1 MKARA
6 LERCVGSRAVRPRAA
21 AATLLAAAV
30 LVVGCANLPPPL
42 PAVSPAE
49 LPEAWLEAITA
60 QPPPP
65 PFESRLRIRVRIPEQ
80 PAGSLDGILRM
91 ACPDTVS
98 LSARLGAF
106 RPVFALAAD
115 RDSAALWLHEAAR
128 YGVGPRSAPDWERL
142 DPAAWATALI
152 WLIHPADLL
161 RRLVPDGPGWL
172 EEGIWAVG
180 GALRDTPLRAAL
192 RIDTRT
198 RTLAGVQ
205 IERSDEPILVLEA
218 ARPRSW
224 NGFWLAERFELRSPR
239 DGLSLQ
245 ITRLGIGSWHD
256 GERRMPRRGRPVG
269 WSGVNPGDS
278 ILSAD

>member
-6 LERCVGSRAVRPRAA
+6 SNRVVTVAS
-21 AATLLAAAV
+21 ATLLAAAV
-30 LVVGCANLPPPL
+30 LFGGCANFPPPL
-42 PAVSPAE
+42 PVVSPAE
-49 LPEAWLEAITA
+49 LPGAWLEAIAA
-60 QPPPP
+60 QSPPPP
-65 PFESRLRIRVRIPEQ
+65 IEARVRRRVRIQEQ
-80 PAGSLDGILRM
+80 PAGNLDGMLRM
-91 ACPDTVS
+91 VCPDTVS

-115 RDSAALWLHEAAR
+115 RDSAALWLHEVGR

-142 DPAAWATALI
+142 DPAAWATALT

-161 RRLVPDGPGWL
+161 RRLEPDGPGRL
-172 EEGIWAVG
+172 EEAIWTVG
-180 GALRDTPLRAAL
+180 GILRDTPWRAAL

-198 RTLAGVQ
+198 RTLAGLQ
-205 IERSDEPILVLEA
+205 IERSGEPILVLEA
-218 ARPRSW
+218 ARPRAW
-224 NGFWLAERFELRSPR
+224 NGFWLAERFDLRSPR

-269 WSGVNPGDS
+269 WSTVNSGDS